1 MQRRTALRGSLI
13 RHSLQSVASALGKD
27 MIGGQ
32 LSTVPFGSDAWELVS
47 SRLFGDQYYGMD
59 AVTVTAISDTI
70 GSLNGMGEL
79 IGSTLK
85 SVSAGEDVNWDSARI
100 KLDGY
105 MDDISKAAGVP
116 YENVVN
122 LFNAGYR
129 HACIAALGKYQGEYA
144 ALKLTADPEKKASS
158 YYDLLYKAM
167 ERAPEQYDAIYRDMA
182 AGGNFPEDKIK
193 SAMEKRMKAAQG
205 VERVEDL
212 EQRYLSPEQERAYSG
227 IRRSV
232 AGTSIWST
240 ATAEQRSAA
249 EDDIYNITVGNSSG
263 EKLREKI
270 DGGAAFGIDEADYI
284 LYRLALHMVDQ
295 PTESGKLGTYTNE
308 EVEAAINMLSGLSD
322 KARGYLWEAQG
333 KSEKSNPYS

>member
-129 HACIAALGKYQGEYA
+129 HACIAALFMRKRAGEIPGPVLIRSGWYYRP
-144 ALKLTADPEKKASS
+144 PER
-158 YYDLLYKAM
+158 
-167 ERAPEQYDAIYRDMA
+167 EGPAICGRC
-182 AGGNFPEDKIK
+182 P
-193 SAMEKRMKAAQG
+193 
-205 VERVEDL
+205 
-212 EQRYLSPEQERAYSG
+212 
-227 IRRSV
+227 RR
-232 AGTSIWST
+232 WP
-240 ATAEQRSAA
+240 
-249 EDDIYNITVGNSSG
+249 
-263 EKLREKI
+263 
-270 DGGAAFGIDEADYI
+270 GAACPPRWRPA
-284 LYRLALHMVDQ
+284 
-295 PTESGKLGTYTNE
+295 
-308 EVEAAINMLSGLSD
+308 
-322 KARGYLWEAQG
+322 W
-333 KSEKSNPYS
+333 